1 MGLFDFFRPKSDV
14 ERLEQEA
21 EANPTAAS
29 LTALAERYQASGDAA
44 RALATAKRAAERFPD
59 SERAR
64 NTYQTIR
71 RLQMQGQIV
80 DLQRRIAQDPVPGDF
95 EVLANLFYHDLGDH
109 DKSLALTRQGLER
122 FPKSEGL
129 HFLDGKIRLDR
140 YHDDFIAR
148 DGERCIE
155 HLKEAFRLNPQNY
168 RAALLLA
175 RLYGELGL
183 TDRAREMVVDL
194 RKLSPGDATVDALE
208 KAVSRAPVFP
218 DLDEA
223 LSAAERSRGFPPES
237 AAIAAL
243 FGGRPPA
250 TRPTADA
257 SRIQSV
263 LKGLVDAPWALGAFA
278 FTIEGQNLGFEV
290 RPDLEGP
297 VWQQALIAIHHSAE
311 VASRRMDIGSFLG
324 GTLDCPTR
332 RVHLRERGTLV
343 LALVARSNSRPDEAE
358 AALSQALE
366 SV

>member
-1 MGLFDFFRPKSDV
+1 MGLFGFFRPKSDV
-14 ERLEQEA
+14 DRLEQEA
-21 EANPTAAS
+21 AANPTAAS
-29 LTALAERYQASGDAA
+29 FTALAERYQAAGNITQ
-44 RALATAKRAAERFPD
+44 ALAAAKRAAERFPD
-59 SERAR
+59 SDRAR

-80 DLQRRIAQDPVPGDF
+80 DLQHRIAQDPVPGDF
-95 EVLANLFYHDLGDH
+95 EVLANLYYHDLDDR
-109 DKSLALTRQGLER
+109 DKSLELTRQGLDR

-129 HFLDGKIRLDR
+129 HFLDGQIRFDR
-140 YHDDFIAR
+140 YHDDFVVL

-155 HLKEAFRLNPQNY
+155 HLKEAVRLNPQNY

-183 TDRAREMVVDL
+183 TTQARERVAAL
-194 RKLSPGDATVDALE
+194 RGLVPGDATVEALE
-208 KAVSRAPVFP
+208 KAVARDPVYP

-223 LSAAERSRGFPPES
+223 LSSADRIRGFPPET
-237 AAIAAL
+237 AAVAAL
-243 FGGRPPA
+243 FGGKASAP
-250 TRPTADA
+250 RPTADA

-278 FTIEGQNLGFEV
+278 FTTEGQNLGFEV

-311 VASRRMDIGSFLG
+311 IASRRMDIGGFLA

-343 LALVARSNSRPDEAE
+343 LALIARSNSRPDDAE
-358 AALSQALE
+358 TALAQALE
-366 SV
+366 SI